1 MKMTSSNRF
10 VFIIIFLLG
19 VLSGH
24 PVFAEEDLVANRLRL
39 MMAASDRGPYDALK
53 DAGRKP
59 VEVMAFFGVN
69 SGMTVLDMLTG
80 SGYSS
85 ELLAA
90 AVGPKGVVYAQN
102 SFLVLRLIGGEH
114 HRGMMTR
121 IQGNRL
127 PNVRYLVVEPKDMPF
142 EESLDFAMWGLNM
155 HDEYYSRGKDAVLD
169 VLNNIKRG
177 LKPGG
182 ILAISDHV
190 GLAGQDNEKLHRI
203 EPAIAKQLIEDAG
216 FVIEATSDLLA
227 NPEDDHTQ
235 AIFDDGLR
243 YRTDQ
248 FLIKARKPKFS
259 TN

>member
-1 MKMTSSNRF
+1 MKNQSLTGL
-10 VFIIIFLLG
+10 VFAAVFALAILPG
-19 VLSGH
+19 QVLSADEN
-24 PVFAEEDLVANRLRL
+24 PIAERIRL
-39 MMAASDRGPYDALK
+39 MMSAPDRGPYDAQK

-59 VEVMAFFGVN
+59 IQVMSFFGVQ

-90 AVGPKGVVYAQN
+90 AVGREGIVYAQN

-114 HRGMMTR
+114 HKGMMTR
-121 IQGNRL
+121 IKDNRL

-155 HDEYYSRGKDAVLD
+155 HDEYFSRGKESVLE
-169 VLNNIKRG
+169 VLTHIKRG

-190 GLAGQDNEKLHRI
+190 GIQGQDNERLHRI
-203 EPAIAKQLIEDAG
+203 EPAIAHQLIKDAG
-216 FVIEATSDLLA
+216 FVIDATSDLLA

-235 AIFDDGLR
+235 VIFDDGLR

-248 FLIKARKPKFS
+248 FLIKARKP
-259 TN
+259 